1 LIENGRPKEL
11 AHLLFLCRVARES
24 KGMAATREDCASDV
38 PVEGGEKGKRA
49 FFEREDSIAA
59 AELNVVG
66 GSDVVNGG
74 RIDTESADCII

>member
-1 LIENGRPKEL
+1 L

-24 KGMAATREDCASDV
+24 KGMAATREDGASDP
-38 PVEGGEKGKRA
+38 PVESGEKGKRA

-66 GSDVVNGG
+66 GSDVVNRG
-74 RIDTESADCII
+74 RIDTESSDCII